1 MLSLPSYFFVVQEY
15 EYLHS
20 KLYTIFCFR
29 IETFSLLKGQSQ
41 KRIVLFAIFEQHISA
56 DQIYFWVPDSKKLA
70 NYGEIFTA
78 GRLSLRGDY
87 HSGEIIRLRGDYHCG
102 KIISAAGRLSQW
114 GEY

>member
-41 KRIVLFAIFEQHISA
+41 KRIVLFAIFEKHISA

-70 NYGEIFTA
+70 NCGEIFTA

-87 HSGEIIRLRGDYHCG
+87 HSGESISTAVRLLILRGDY
-102 KIISAAGRLSQW
+102 
-114 GEY
+114 